1 MTEAD
6 ADGHAASAG
15 GNACTAAA
23 LELHRALG
31 TALTTARAPTAEL
44 VASRDLVNL
53 VNLVHA
59 PASDTLVIGSEYA
72 LHPDCT
78 PIDLWH
84 VSARARAHHGA
95 LLPPPP
101 HRYFQLQAPGPGLW
115 SLSLASGAE
124 LLNARHG
131 AATGARHGGAVPG
144 SRYAAPPAHALPV
157 PLLSYTGATLDIL
170 VGADPNHGL
179 STRTTAAPPALAA
192 APASAAAGTAL
203 DETVHIFSL
212 ASGLLYERFLRI
224 MMKTAVERASRPLKF
239 WILGNFLSPTFRHAV
254 NSGALATA
262 VGAQVIASLIRRRS
276 CSTIGRLIAS
286 DCV

>member
-31 TALTTARAPTAEL
+31 TALNTARAPTAEMG
-44 VASRDLVNL
+44 ASRDLVNL
-53 VNLVHA
+53 VNLDHA

-78 PIDLWH
+78 PIDLGH
-84 VSARARAHHGA
+84 VSARA
-95 LLPPPP
+95 
-101 HRYFQLQAPGPGLW
+101 
-115 SLSLASGAE
+115 
-124 LLNARHG
+124 
-131 AATGARHGGAVPG
+131 PG
-144 SRYAAPPAHALPV
+144 SRDAAPQARALPV
-157 PLLSYTGATLDIL
+157 PLLSYTGATLNSLVGACTCSPRRPPAPPLCRCDTRHL

-179 STRTTAAPPALAA
+179 STRTTAAPTLAA

-239 WILGNFLSPTFRHAV
+239 WILGNFLSPAFRHAV

-262 VGAQVIASLIRRRS
+262 VGAQVIASLIRWRS

-286 DCV
+286 ECV

>member
-1 MTEAD
+1 MSRRV
-6 ADGHAASAG
+6 HV
-15 GNACTAAA
+15 
-23 LELHRALG
+23 
-31 TALTTARAPTAEL
+31 LTTAP
-44 VASRDLVNL
+44 
-53 VNLVHA
+53 
-59 PASDTLVIGSEYA
+59 
-72 LHPDCT
+72 CT
-78 PIDLWH
+78 T
-84 VSARARAHHGA
+84 
-95 LLPPPP
+95 PP

-124 LLNARHG
+124 LLSARHG
-131 AATGARHGGAVPG
+131 AATGARHGAAVPG
-144 SRYAAPPAHALPV
+144 SRYAAPSARALPV

-179 STRTTAAPPALAA
+179 STRTTAAPALAA

-239 WILGNFLSPTFRHAV
+239 WILGNFLSPAFRHAV

-262 VGAQVIASLIRRRS
+262 VGAQVIASLIRWRS
-276 CSTIGRLIAS
+276 CSTIGRLSAS
-286 DCV
+286 ECV